1 MPRHCQITN
10 YFVFFRKPFTNSF
23 VYISAKRFPL
33 SSDAVKN
40 GARCP
45 IIIDAAHG
53 RGAEDPPQALGARA
67 QHGAR
72 CELSPSPDRDTGY
85 STTLKM
91 LQVMR
96 EKGLV
101 LRDDSVRPQLYS
113 AGKTKQETQLQM
125 LDALTKKA
133 FGGSAVSL
141 MMRLLSERRIS
152 AEELEE
158 IERLIREAREGDSL

>member
-1 MPRHCQITN
+1 MPRYPSTQPTDVELRILL
-10 YFVFFRKPFTNSF
+10 K
-23 VYISAKRFPL
+23 L
-33 SSDAVKN
+33 W
-40 GARCP
+40 
-45 IIIDAAHG
+45 
-53 RGAEDPPQALGARA
+53 ELGPSTVREV
-67 QHGAR
+67 HR
-72 CELSPSPDRDTGY
+72 SLSPDRDTGY

-113 AGKTKQETQLQM
+113 AAKTKQETQLQM